1 MTDQEPGPELP
12 TSPEARTGPARPPR
26 RDDHLDD
33 HFDDDHFDD
42 DHFDDDHYDAD
53 QYDQSSWPCWQER
66 SGSGTAVR

>member
-33 HFDDDHFDD
+33 HFDDHYDD
-42 DHFDDDHYDAD
+42 DHLDDDDELLAD
-53 QYDQSSWPCWQER
+53 LDDE
-66 SGSGTAVR
+66 A